1 MSMEKNA
8 DRIFSYTDG
17 DGDSVE
23 FIATADYRLTLT
35 ANPAGQQP
43 AYVYMDARAVD
54 GLIDA
59 LQYWRGLR
67 QQEVVTPTEEPVATC
82 IMCPH
87 SSLAHGPGLGCRM
100 CPCAIGST
108 QAQRPEQ
115 AAPAE
120 HWCGNGHDHVRHPHT
135 AHRELLECLG
145 VRGDIYGPDAEPEQS
160 TVTRPTE
167 KDSVS
172 DRIEALS
179 LAVQLHSRS
188 PFEHDSGDHALDTA
202 AEFVHWLLTGGR
214 SFRPDIVPKT
224 ACLSCLH
231 EHGDDGGCHF
241 MTGTVGACAC
251 PIDPPNT
258 DLPNP
263 SCLICRHAPHG
274 ATHCGEGGRGI
285 HRCKCTGVATA

>member
-108 QAQRPEQ
+108 QAQRPE
-115 AAPAE
+115 P
-120 HWCGNGHDHVRHPHT
+120 
-135 AHRELLECLG
+135 
-145 VRGDIYGPDAEPEQS
+145 EP
-160 TVTRPTE
+160 PTE
-167 KDSVS
+167 TVHPTPQESLSV
-172 DRIEALS
+172 RTEALS

-202 AEFVHWLLTGGR
+202 EEFSRWLLDGSR
-214 SFRPDIVPKT
+214 DLPAEPVEED
-224 ACLSCLH
+224 ACFSCLH
-231 EHGDDGGCHF
+231 HHGANGCEHF
-241 MTGTVGACAC
+241 AGTSGACAC
-251 PIDPPNT
+251 PIGKTVPNVVRT
-258 DLPNP
+258 DSL
-263 SCLICRHAPHG
+263 CLICRHAFHG
-274 ATHCGEGGRGI
+274 KTHCGEGGRGV

>member
-23 FIATADYRLTLT
+23 FLATADYRLTLT
-35 ANPAGQQP
+35 ANPVGQQP

-87 SSLAHGPGLGCRM
+87 SPFAHGPGLGCRM

-108 QAQRPEQ
+108 QAQRPEPVAEAVQ
-115 AAPAE
+115 PTAP
-120 HWCGNGHDHVRHPHT
+120 DDVSLRT
-135 AHRELLECLG
+135 
-145 VRGDIYGPDAEPEQS
+145 DAL
-160 TVTRPTE
+160 R
-167 KDSVS
+167 
-172 DRIEALS
+172 
-179 LAVQLHSRS
+179 LAVDLHSRS
-188 PFEHDSGDHALDTA
+188 PFEHDSGDHALDL
-202 AEFVHWLLTGGR
+202 AEEFSHWLLTGGR
-214 SFRPDIVPKT
+214 SSKPDIGPET
-224 ACLSCLH
+224 ACSSCLH
-231 EHGDDGGCHF
+231 GHGDDGCCHF
-241 MTGTVGACAC
+241 MTGTAGACAC
-251 PIDPPNT
+251 PINRPNV

-274 ATHCGEGGRGI
+274 YTHCGEGGRGV
-285 HRCKCTGVATA
+285 HRCKCTGVAGA